1 MFVFGLFSILD
12 NRNIEHQGDSEQF
25 KMYKPTVENTVSFEQ
40 LQSKN
45 HDVFGW
51 LTVDNTKID
60 YPLVQGKD
68 NDIYINTAPDLTFS
82 LTGSIFLDYRNSRDF
97 SDFNSIIYGHHV
109 EHEAMFGGLDRFE
122 EKTYFDSHRYGLLFF
137 EGKKYRLEVYAFVS
151 ADAYDT
157 SVFTPNVAESYR
169 KEYIENIRHKALN

>member
-1 MFVFGLFSILD
+1 MKEPLYKKIGHGIIWCIHQIINFAILILIVLMFVFGLFSILD

-25 KMYKPTVENTVSFEQ
+25 KMYKPTVDNTVSFEQ

-122 EKTYFDSHRYGLLFF
+122 EKNYFDSHRYGLLFF
-137 EGKKYRLEVYAFVS
+137 VCFS
-151 ADAYDT
+151 
-157 SVFTPNVAESYR
+157 
-169 KEYIENIRHKALN
+169 